1 MLDPESEAPVITNDE
16 LAAWLA
22 GEADPAVAA
31 RVESALPG
39 DSDLAARVERIRA
52 ADELLASMP
61 DAAPSDDAVQRIA
74 MAAQRDASNHLDL
87 EAAKAGVATD
97 GRPASSPSGWAGI
110 DWTGWTARAAALAA
124 IFVLVAV
131 GVGLERGTVFGTRL
145 TGNSDDSADGE
156 GSLAAA
162 DDATEEM
169 AAESLELG
177 DQDSATA
184 AMPEAG
190 ADAPEAVE
198 EAEAATGTEAAADT
212 AQAQALRTAPG
223 GRISDETWATIVG
236 DDVPSVLATPD
247 GDVLLLGVG
256 SRLDL
261 LLTAAD
267 QDDAS
272 AEADESDTVVPSGS
286 EAAFLQPATT
296 IDPATVQAWGEAAAP
311 DAQPVDP
318 GTIDPGDDVSTTPEL
333 AADCLAR
340 RGDVVADANP
350 PAAEV
355 EVVVAGNTQAG
366 AVPLQAFVDVDGGIA
381 VVDPTTCEPL

>member
-31 RVESALPG
+31 RVESALPRDG
-39 DSDLAARVERIRA
+39 DLAARVERIRE
-52 ADELLASMP
+52 ADELLADLP
-61 DAAPSDDAVQRIA
+61 EVAPSAEAMQRIA
-74 MAAQRDASNHLDL
+74 MAAQRDASTHLDL
-87 EAAKAGVATD
+87 EAAKAGASD
-97 GRPASSPSGWAGI
+97 GRPAGSSNGWAGI
-110 DWTGWTARAAALAA
+110 DWTGWTARAAAVAA

-145 TGNSDDSADGE
+145 TGNSTDSADGE

-177 DQDSATA
+177 DEDSATA

-212 AQAQALRTAPG
+212 AQGLRSAPG
-223 GRISDETWATIVG
+223 GRVSDETWATIVG
-236 DDVPSVLATPD
+236 DDVPTVLATPD

-261 LLTAAD
+261 LLTD
-267 QDDAS
+267 VDPDDAS
-272 AEADESDTVVPSGS
+272 AEADESDTAVLSGS

-296 IDPATVQAWGEAAAP
+296 TDPTTVQAWGDAAAP

-318 GTIDPGDDVSTTPEL
+318 GTIDAGDDVSTTPEL

-340 RGDVVADANP
+340 RGDVIADANL

-355 EVVVAGNTQAG
+355 EVVIAGNTQAG
-366 AVPLQAFVDVDGGIA
+366 AVPLQAFVDADGGIV